1 MFGKMNIEKIASKVK
16 AKKARLSDFNL
27 SSDERAEVIKLL
39 KKKTHVDVTTKFIKE
54 SAKAYN
60 EGRLVLDADF
70 NDEDIK
76 EAIRTTAEAY
86 RFMDAYVN
94 EDGTGNC
101 GEDKS
106 YFISER
112 LRKGYVGA
120 EITTNDGI
128 LLQTERGKPYGTAV
142 AIPTDDEN
150 IVIGYSFIG
159 KDEKYSIPVVGLYL
173 AYKRAVEGRAAGKHG
188 FESPYTAAGESFS
201 LDSNTKQ
208 QLKHFE
214 KRALAYFFPEIYS
227 YSRGQK
233 DKKVVYDNY
242 DKIHARQI
250 AILGK
255 EKVEAAKP
263 KPSKKKK
270 TIKKSK

>member
-1 MFGKMNIEKIASKVK
+1 MFGKMNIEKIASKIK

-39 KKKTHVDVTTKFIKE
+39 KKKSHVDVTTKFIKE
-54 SAKAYN
+54 SAKAYD

-159 KDEKYSIPVVGLYL
+159 KDEKYSIPGVGLYL
-173 AYKRAVEGRAAGKHG
+173 AYKRAGEGRAAGKQR
-188 FESPYTAAGESFS
+188 TAAEEFTEYEEPEDTSDHYRPCGRSAGAGHCP
-201 LDSNTKQ
+201 LRNGPG
-208 QLKHFE
+208 
-214 KRALAYFFPEIYS
+214 RAEETARYRVRQ
-227 YSRGQK
+227 RGLS
-233 DKKVVYDNY
+233 DRAGSGRRDLC
-242 DKIHARQI
+242 I
-250 AILGK
+250 
-255 EKVEAAKP
+255 
-263 KPSKKKK
+263 
-270 TIKKSK
+270 

>member
-1 MFGKMNIEKIASKVK
+1 MFGKVNIEKVAKKIRDKK
-16 AKKARLSDFNL
+16 AKLSDFNL
-27 SSDERAEVIKLL
+27 SASEREEVIKLL
-39 KKKTHVDVTTKFIKE
+39 KKKSRLDVTTQFIKQ

-60 EGRLVLDADF
+60 DGSLVLDANF
-70 NDEDIK
+70 NDDEVK
-76 EAIRTTAEAY
+76 EAIKTTAEAY
-86 RFMDAYVN
+86 KFMEAYVN

-101 GEDKS
+101 GDEKS

-112 LRKGYVGA
+112 LRSGYVGA
-120 EITTNDGI
+120 EIVTNNGI

-150 IVIGYSFIG
+150 VVIGYSFVG

-173 AYKRAVEGRAAGKHG
+173 AYKRAVEGKEAGKHG
-188 FESPYTAAGESFS
+188 FESPYTVNGETFS

-270 TIKKSK
+270 TATKK

>member
-1 MFGKMNIEKIASKVK
+1 MFGKVNIEKIASKIRSKK
-16 AKKARLSDFNL
+16 AKLSDFDL
-27 SSDERAEVIKLL
+27 TASEREEVIKLL
-39 KKKTHVDVTTKFIKE
+39 KKKTHLDVTTKFIKE

-60 EGRLVLDADF
+60 EGKLVLDADF
-70 NDEDIK
+70 NNEEIK

-86 RFMDAYVN
+86 KFMEAYVN

-101 GEDKS
+101 GDEKS

-120 EITTNDGI
+120 EITTSDGI

-150 IVIGYSFIG
+150 VVIGYSFVG

-173 AYKRAVEGRAAGKHG
+173 AYKRAVEGKDAGKHG
-188 FESPYTAAGESFS
+188 FENPYVVNDESFS

-255 EKVEAAKP
+255 EKVEASKP
-263 KPSKKKK
+263 KPSKKK
-270 TIKKSK
+270 TTKKSK